1 MSPRLLRLYPAGFRR
16 AFGDE
21 VAEAYREATEGAGP
35 ITRLREALDIV
46 AHALRLRLGVGSAHR
61 GGRLFAATAPFALA
75 ATGAYAA
82 FLLAST
88 LNLAYVVGLPDLQA
102 PLGYAMSGFSALT
115 LLGSVS
121 ALGGRFAVGARTAF
135 AGVVGSTVCFVI
147 AALPGFADMPL
158 AHLAYLTPPLV
169 IAALPLLCPPDLR
182 PSGRIRTTTGLVA
195 LLLWAPLFVVLL
207 GLLDASGLG
216 MFPLWRYVMT
226 ATAALVLAGGR
237 ALSGIRTPGRFAL
250 AAAPFL
256 VLGHFA
262 GVVSQDTVP
271 PCLILLAATGVA
283 LRLWRR
289 GHSDPAS
296 HA

>member
-21 VAEAYREATEGAGP
+21 VAEAYREAIEGAGP
-35 ITRLREALDIV
+35 ITRLREALDIM

-61 GGRLFAATAPFALA
+61 AGRLFAATAPFALA

-88 LNLAYVVGLPDLQA
+88 LNLAYVIGLPDLQA

-115 LLGSVS
+115 LIGTVL
-121 ALGGRFAVGARTAF
+121 ALGGRFAAGARTAF
-135 AGVVGSTVCFVI
+135 AGVMGSTVCFVI
-147 AALPGFADMPL
+147 AVLPGFVDMPP
-158 AHLAYLTPPLV
+158 AHLAYLTPPLA
-169 IAALPLLCPPDLR
+169 IAALPLLCPPDLH
-182 PSGRIRTTTGLVA
+182 PPGRIRTTTGLLA

-207 GLLDASGLG
+207 GLLDAGGLG
-216 MFPLWRYVMT
+216 MIPLWRFAVT
-226 ATAALVLAGGR
+226 VAAALVLVGGP
-237 ALSGIRTPGRFAL
+237 ALSGILTPGRFAL

-256 VLGHFA
+256 ALGHFA
-262 GVVSQDTVP
+262 GVVSQDTLL
-271 PCLILLAATGVA
+271 PCLVLLAATGLA

-289 GHSDPAS
+289 RHSDPAGL
-296 HA
+296 A

>member
-1 MSPRLLRLYPAGFRR
+1 MSLRLLRLYPADFRR

-35 ITRLREALDIV
+35 ITRLREAADIV

-88 LNLAYVVGLPDLQA
+88 LNLAYVTGRPDVET
-102 PLGYAMSGFSALT
+102 PLGYAMNGFSVLT
-115 LLGSVS
+115 LVGAVS
-121 ALGGRFAVGARTAF
+121 ALDGRFAVGARTAF
-135 AGVVGSTVCFVI
+135 AGVTGSTVCFVI
-147 AALPGFADMPL
+147 AALPGASDMPSE
-158 AHLAYLTPPLV
+158 HLAYLTPPLV
-169 IAALPLLCPPDLR
+169 IAALPLLCPPDLHPPR
-182 PSGRIRTTTGLVA
+182 RIRTTTGLVA
-195 LLLWAPLFVVLL
+195 LLLWAPLSVVLL
-207 GLLDASGLG
+207 GLLDAGGLG
-216 MFPLWRYVMT
+216 MMPLWRFAVT
-226 ATAALVLAGGR
+226 VAAALALAGGP
-237 ALSGIRTPGRFAL
+237 ALSGIRTSGRFAL

-262 GVVSQDTVP
+262 GVVGEDTAL
-271 PCLILLAATGVA
+271 PCLVLLAATGLAV
-283 LRLWRR
+283 RLWRR
-289 GHSDPAS
+289 RHSDPAG